1 MTIRTSQLPVTFR
14 FPFTLSTIDGVR
26 PAGTYLVE
34 TDDEPLE
41 LLSQTA
47 FRRIATSIILPL
59 TAGGASYQRVAVD
72 PAELGTA
79 LRHDQDQSGP
89 PRKS

>member
-14 FPFTLSTIDGVR
+14 FPFNLSAIEGSR

-34 TDDEPLE
+34 TDEEPIE
-41 LLSQTA
+41 LLNQTA
-47 FRRIATSIILPL
+47 FRRIATTIILPL
-59 TAGGASYQRVAVD
+59 APGGASYQRVAID

-79 LRHDQDQSGP
+79 IQRDLDQVGP
-89 PRKS
+89 PQS